1 MTVLTYDHSFDGFL
15 SCVFAVYEQK
25 LKEVKIIP
33 EHKVTAT
40 FFEEQEYIVTNEIHA
55 NRLWKGIKSGGG
67 NTASQSIYRAFLSE
81 LDQVEHILLNYI
93 RKLFATGMPITNYA
107 DQDVLKISKIVK
119 MVQREKHR
127 MDAFV
132 RFRETKEGIYF
143 ATIEPDFNV
152 LPLNATHFKNRYAD
166 QKWLI
171 YDLKRK
177 YGLYYNLHTVETVRL
192 DLEMGINQSSKTSLF
207 FSEKEQ
213 QFEVLWQNYFK
224 STNIKSRKNMK
235 LHLQH
240 VPRRYWKYL
249 NEKQPS

>member
-1 MTVLTYDHSFDGFL
+1 MIVLTYNHSFDGFL

-25 LKEVKIIP
+25 LKEVMIVP
-33 EHKVTAT
+33 EHKVIAT
-40 FFEEQEYIVTNEIHA
+40 FFEEPEYIVTNETHA
-55 NRLWKGIKSGGG
+55 NRLWKGIKSKGGVG
-67 NTASQSIYRAFLSE
+67 ACQSIYRAFLSE
-81 LDQVEHILLNYI
+81 LDQVEHTLLNYI
-93 RKLFATGMPITNYA
+93 RKLFSTGMPITNYA
-107 DQDVLKISKIVK
+107 DKDVLEISKIVK
-119 MVQREKHR
+119 MVRREKHR

-132 RFRETKEGIYF
+132 RFRETKEGLYF

-240 VPRRYWKYL
+240 VPKRYWKYL
-249 NEKQPS
+249 SEKQPS